1 MTGPPMPDD
10 RSASREVTGER
21 VAGHTLRAIDDDAMR
36 SRLQQ
41 TATYTLLVLTLRAS
55 EIRPEDRPVIWEHG
69 RRNMAL
75 VDAGLLAVVL
85 PVGDGSG
92 LAGVGVFTV
101 GPDQVREIMDAD
113 PGVRA
118 GLFDYEV
125 HVARG
130 FPGSTLP

>member
-1 MTGPPMPDD
+1 MTKT
-10 RSASREVTGER
+10 ASTPEDPSVTGER
-21 VAGHTLRAIDDDAMR
+21 VAGRTLSTVTDEAMR
-36 SRLQQ
+36 ERLQQ
-41 TATYTLLVLTLRAS
+41 AAPYTLMVLKLLRS
-55 EIRPEDRPVIWEHG
+55 EVRAEDRPVVWEHG

-92 LAGVGVFTV
+92 LAGIGVFTV
-101 GPDQVREIMDAD
+101 GPDEVREIMDAD

-118 GLFDYEV
+118 GIFDYEV
-125 HVARG
+125 HPARG